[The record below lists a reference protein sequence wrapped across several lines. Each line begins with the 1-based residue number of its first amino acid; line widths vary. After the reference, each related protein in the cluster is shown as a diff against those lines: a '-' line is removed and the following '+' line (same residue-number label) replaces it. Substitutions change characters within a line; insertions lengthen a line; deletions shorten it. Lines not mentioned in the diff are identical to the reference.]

1 MSVPIV
7 LRMWASGFNPP
18 NIATGK
24 VAHFVIQ
31 GWSSPSTL
39 TPISFGQVS
48 TSFEMTAL
56 PP

>member
-1 MSVPIV
+1 MSITIV
-7 LRMWASGFNPP
+7 LIMWASGFTPP

-24 VAHFVIQ
+24 VARFVIQ

-39 TPISFGQVS
+39 TAISFGQVS

>member
-7 LRMWASGFNPP
+7 LRMWASGFTPP

-48 TSFEMTAL
+48 ASFEMTAL